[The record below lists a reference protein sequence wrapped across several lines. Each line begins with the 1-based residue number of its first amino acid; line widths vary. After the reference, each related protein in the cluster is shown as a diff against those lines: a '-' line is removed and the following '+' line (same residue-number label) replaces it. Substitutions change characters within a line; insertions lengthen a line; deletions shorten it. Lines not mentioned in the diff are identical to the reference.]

1 MTRFGE
7 QYLEFDDPHGLH
19 IELVERE
26 AGELNN
32 WSFGEV
38 TPEVAIKGVWRCCFY
53 LHSLKTAELLEHI
66 MGLEKLEKRANLFDS
81 VLLLTLEILLI

>member
-38 TPEVAIKGVWRCCFY
+38 TPEQLKGLEVLFFY
-53 LHSLKTAELLEHI
+53 LHSLKKQL
-66 MGLEKLEKRANLFDS
+66 NC
-81 VLLLTLEILLI
+81 

>member
-26 AGELNN
+26 ER
-32 WSFGEV
+32 
-38 TPEVAIKGVWRCCFY
+38 IK
-53 LHSLKTAELLEHI
+53 
-66 MGLEKLEKRANLFDS
+66 
-81 VLLLTLEILLI
+81 